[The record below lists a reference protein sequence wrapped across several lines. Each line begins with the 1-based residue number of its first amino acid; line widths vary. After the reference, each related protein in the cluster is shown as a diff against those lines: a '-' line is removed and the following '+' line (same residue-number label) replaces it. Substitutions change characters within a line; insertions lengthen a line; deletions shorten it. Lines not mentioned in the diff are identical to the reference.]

1 MENPRITNKSAGFR
15 WGTWAFSGLCI
26 IIAFILAVV
35 QACENK
41 PFSASLQPIR
51 ILISLSRFN
60 KSTVTIMASTLP
72 MPLPRQMSI
81 PLQSVE
87 EVSLRYP

>member
-1 MENPRITNKSAGFR
+1 V
-15 WGTWAFSGLCI
+15 FSGLCI
-26 IIAFILAVV
+26 IIAFILGLSFRLARISL
-35 QACENK
+35 
-41 PFSASLQPIR
+41 FSASLQPIR